1 MYKEV
6 MKRGLLQDLQRKR
19 NEGTGVAMNLPNNPC
34 INMVFVVYIV
44 IVSEE
49 TAPTSL

>member
-19 NEGTGVAMNLPNNPC
+19 NEGTGVAMNLPNNSCEHGVCC
-34 INMVFVVYIV
+34 IHCHCK
-44 IVSEE
+44 
-49 TAPTSL
+49 

>member
-34 INMVFVVYIV
+34 KHGVCCIHCHCK
-44 IVSEE
+44 
-49 TAPTSL
+49 